1 MVMLCADDQ
10 HLDCFLLIEIF
21 VNLAHAGDKVFM
33 HKRLVLFL
41 FEESHL
47 RTDFFESNQLAR
59 KCANSNTWFSQLVKL
74 LCHINELLLVS
85 NSVQLSP
92 ELPFLFWKRNFWQVE
107 PHVRIKVFKV
117 VNLMF
122 NRHGHERCHW
132 NCQCFTDLLGLAFD

>member
-59 KCANSNTWFSQLVKL
+59 KCANSNT
-74 LCHINELLLVS
+74 
-85 NSVQLSP
+85 
-92 ELPFLFWKRNFWQVE
+92 
-107 PHVRIKVFKV
+107 
-117 VNLMF
+117 
-122 NRHGHERCHW
+122 
-132 NCQCFTDLLGLAFD
+132 